1 MAKYYRN
8 KENII
13 FDTVVVAL
21 VVLVLVICLV
31 PFMYV
36 LSASFWY

>member
-13 FDTVVVAL
+13 FDTVVVLL
-21 VVLVLVICLV
+21 VLLVLVVWQLV
-31 PFMYV
+31 LLCKGDF
-36 LSASFWY
+36 LI